1 MHKRRRKQSPVVQL
15 VGNKPKTKKT
25 SKEDPGPGFLMDLG
39 PSNSLRGV
47 GLIQLLGNPKSKGQE
62 CRAHDKLR

>member
-1 MHKRRRKQSPVVQL
+1 MHERCRKQSPVVQL
-15 VGNKPKTKKT
+15 AGNRPKRKKT
-25 SKEDPGPGFLMDLG
+25 SKKDPGPGFLMDLG
-39 PSNSLRGV
+39 SSNSLRGV